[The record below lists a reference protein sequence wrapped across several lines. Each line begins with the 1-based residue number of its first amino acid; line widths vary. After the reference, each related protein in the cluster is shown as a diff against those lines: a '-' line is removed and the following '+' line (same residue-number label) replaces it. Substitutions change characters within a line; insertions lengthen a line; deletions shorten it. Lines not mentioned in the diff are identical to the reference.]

1 MNGVASQ
8 VRIQE
13 DESFTK
19 QQELGYFLSDCLYQQ
34 YPNILTPSLAAPVKS
49 HTEQRFT

>member
-1 MNGVASQ
+1 MNGVASH

-19 QQELGYFLSDCLYQQ
+19 QQELGYFLSDVLYQQ
-34 YPNILTPSLAAPVKS
+34 YPNIITPSVGVPL
-49 HTEQRFT
+49 